1 MIRSTVSPE
10 IVSSSDDNSTAGVLG
25 FRSIRDR
32 FRFKRNST
40 DKATTSSIADRKT
53 SSDRHVRRS
62 HHRSVLR
69 KFLLYPFRC
78 RSFLYCCVLFAVFAF
93 AMASMV
99 LQTSIMSV
107 FGQGN
112 ERGRAVRSG
121 LKFGSSLEFV
131 PWRIAKRIE
140 LRGGIDWLR
149 NQPRVVVRPPK
160 LAIVSLIYFFVV
172 NYIS

>member
-1 MIRSTVSPE
+1 MIRNTASPE
-10 IVSSSDDNSTAGVLG
+10 IVSSSDDNAAGVLG

-40 DKATTSSIADRKT
+40 DRGITDRKT
-53 SSDRHVRRS
+53 TPLPDRQWRRS
-62 HHRSVLR
+62 QNRSLLR
-69 KFLLYPFRC
+69 KCLLFPFRC
-78 RSFLYCCVLFAVFAF
+78 RSLLYFCVLFAVFAF

-107 FGQGN
+107 FRQGN
-112 ERGRAVRSG
+112 ERGRAVRTG

-131 PWRIAKRIE
+131 PWRIEKRIE
-140 LRGGIDWLR
+140 LGGGIEWLR

-160 LAIVSLIYFFVV
+160 LAIVSSIYFILYCIVA
-172 NYIS
+172 